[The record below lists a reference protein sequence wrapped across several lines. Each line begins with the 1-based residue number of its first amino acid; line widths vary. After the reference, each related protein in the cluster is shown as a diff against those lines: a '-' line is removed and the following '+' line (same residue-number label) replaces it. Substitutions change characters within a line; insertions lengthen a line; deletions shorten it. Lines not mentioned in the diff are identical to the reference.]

1 MVDVSNKMFKWT
13 HGKIVRQYSFLR
25 DKSTLALA
33 FITCETLIY
42 LALERNGRKALVKLF
57 LETPM
62 PRDSLELSIYSR
74 PVSLSFS
81 KY

>member
-1 MVDVSNKMFKWT
+1 MIDVSNKMFKWI
-13 HGKIVRQYSFLR
+13 HGKTVRQYRFLR
-25 DKSTLALA
+25 GKSTLALA
-33 FITCETLIY
+33 SITCETLIY
-42 LALERNGRKALVKLF
+42 LALERNVALVKLF

>member
-1 MVDVSNKMFKWT
+1 MVDVSNKMFKWI
-13 HGKIVRQYSFLR
+13 HGKIVRQYRFLR

-42 LALERNGRKALVKLF
+42 LSLERNVALVKLF

-62 PRDSLELSIYSR
+62 PRVSLELSIYSR